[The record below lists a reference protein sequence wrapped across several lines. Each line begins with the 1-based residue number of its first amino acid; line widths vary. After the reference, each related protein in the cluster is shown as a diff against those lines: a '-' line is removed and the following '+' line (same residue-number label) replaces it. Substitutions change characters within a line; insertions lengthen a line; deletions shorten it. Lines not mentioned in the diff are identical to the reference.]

1 MTLRL
6 HNSTYT
12 NENLLIESLI
22 SEAINIYG
30 IDFLYIPRQF
40 VNKDE
45 ILGEDRLSKF
55 PNAYPVIMYMENTE
69 GGFIG
74 QGAFASKFGLTMEQS
89 ATLTVSRRNWQASVA
104 KYGTTVLPNRPAE
117 GDLLYFPMT
126 KGLFEINFVQHQEP
140 FYQLGQLYVYRLTVE
155 LFRYASEKLETGI
168 EAIDSFNDL
177 ATSGGSDV
185 EKPQSYGDNEKF
197 RNRAKDFVFNVQN
210 PFGDAF

>member
-6 HNSTYT
+6 HNSTYN
-12 NENLLIESLI
+12 NENLLVESLI
-22 SEAINIYG
+22 SEAINMYG

-45 ILGEDRLSKF
+45 ILGEDRLSTF
-55 PNAYPVIMYMENTE
+55 ENAYPVIMYMENSE

-89 ATLTVSRRNWQASVA
+89 ATLTVSRRNWQASVS
-104 KYGTTVLPNRPAE
+104 KYGKTVLPNRPAE

-155 LFRYASEKLETGI
+155 LFRYASEKMDTGI
-168 EAIDSFNDL
+168 PSIDAFNEL
-177 ATSGGSDV
+177 ATSGDADV
-185 EKPQSYGDNEKF
+185 EKPHSYGDNDKF
-197 RNRAKDFVFNVQN
+197 RERAKDFIWSTQN
-210 PFGDAF
+210 PFGDAY

>member
-1 MTLRL
+1 M
-6 HNSTYT
+6 
-12 NENLLIESLI
+12 
-22 SEAINIYG
+22 YG

-45 ILGEDRLSKF
+45 ILGEDRLSTF
-55 PNAYPVIMYMENTE
+55 ENAYPVIMYMENSE

-89 ATLTVSRRNWQASVA
+89 AALTVSRRNWQASVS
-104 KYGTTVLPNRPAE
+104 KYGKTVLPNRPAE

-155 LFRYASEKLETGI
+155 LFRYASEKMDTGI
-168 EAIDSFNDL
+168 PAIDAFNDL
-177 ATSGGSDV
+177 ATSGDADV
-185 EKPQSYGDNEKF
+185 EKPHSYGDNDKF
-197 RNRAKDFVFNVQN
+197 RERAKDFIWSTQN
-210 PFGDAF
+210 PFGDAY

>member
-1 MTLRL
+1 
-6 HNSTYT
+6 
-12 NENLLIESLI
+12 
-22 SEAINIYG
+22 
-30 IDFLYIPRQF
+30 
-40 VNKDE
+40 
-45 ILGEDRLSKF
+45 
-55 PNAYPVIMYMENTE
+55 
-69 GGFIG
+69 
-74 QGAFASKFGLTMEQS
+74 
-89 ATLTVSRRNWQASVA
+89 
-104 KYGTTVLPNRPAE
+104 
-117 GDLLYFPMT
+117 MT